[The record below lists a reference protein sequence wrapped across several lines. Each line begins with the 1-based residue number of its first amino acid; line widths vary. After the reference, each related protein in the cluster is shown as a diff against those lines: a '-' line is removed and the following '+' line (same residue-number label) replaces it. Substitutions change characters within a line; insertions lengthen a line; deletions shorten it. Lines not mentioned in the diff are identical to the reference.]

1 MTNATSVQP
10 AIELIVNVD
19 DLGLHPAVR
28 RAVEECG
35 AAGTVTSASA
45 LANGP
50 DQDALRPSYP
60 GISLGAHLN
69 IVRGAPLS
77 PAREVR
83 SLVGENGLF
92 LGSFAAL
99 AARALRGGIVRSE
112 VRLEWSRQVAHL
124 RARGL
129 ALSHLDSE
137 QHAHH
142 LPGLFGVACD
152 VAREHGIAWVRR
164 SDERFGGLRLGI
176 PALRRAVLRVLAARA
191 QTGPAVGT
199 VDAVWGIADQG
210 ARCTADA
217 CAQALRG
224 RGFTRHGGSTRV
236 APRVVEIVCHPGRAL
251 PQDPAIPPSFGR
263 MRVRDLWEPEYRGF
277 SGDAWRAAAAANKW
291 RLTSFDRLRP
301 IPSDDR

>member
-1 MTNATSVQP
+1 MTTVTPVQP

-77 PAREVR
+77 PPREVP
-83 SLVGENGLF
+83 SLVGGNGLF
-92 LGSFAAL
+92 LGSLAAL
-99 AARALRGGIVRSE
+99 AARALRGGIARAE

-129 ALSHLDSE
+129 ALSHIDSE

-164 SDERFGGLRLGI
+164 SDERFGGMRFGV
-176 PALRRAVLRVLAARA
+176 PALRRAILRALAARA
-191 QTGPAVGT
+191 QTGPAVRT

-210 ARCTADA
+210 PRCTADS
-217 CAQALRG
+217 CARALQG
-224 RGFTRHGGSTRV
+224 RGFARGATRIIEV
-236 APRVVEIVCHPGRAL
+236 VCHPGRAL
-251 PQDPAIPPSFGR
+251 PHDPAIPPSFGR

-277 SGDAWRAAAAANKW
+277 SSDAWRVAAASNDW

>member
-77 PAREVR
+77 PSREVR

-191 QTGPAVGT
+191 DGT
-199 VDAVWGIADQG
+199 RGG
-210 ARCTADA
+210 HG
-217 CAQALRG
+217 G
-224 RGFTRHGGSTRV
+224 RGVGHRR
-236 APRVVEIVCHPGRAL
+236 PGRAL
-251 PQDPAIPPSFGR
+251 HRRCLRAGA
-263 MRVRDLWEPEYRGF
+263 
-277 SGDAWRAAAAANKW
+277 AWTGIHAPW
-291 RLTSFDRLRP
+291 RLRARRP
-301 IPSDDR
+301 ARR